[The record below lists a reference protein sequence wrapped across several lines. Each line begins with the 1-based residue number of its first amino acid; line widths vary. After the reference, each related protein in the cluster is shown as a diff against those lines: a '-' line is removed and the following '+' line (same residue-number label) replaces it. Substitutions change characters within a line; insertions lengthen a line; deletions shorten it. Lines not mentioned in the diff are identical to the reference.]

1 MRTARVL
8 LVDDDVEFCHTL
20 VRLLGQDGFDVTAV
34 HDGVSGVEQALHA
47 EYSLVILDIML
58 LGGDGRMVLRRIRTC
73 SHIPV
78 IMLTARG
85 NEADR
90 IAGLEGG
97 ADDYLA
103 KPFNVRELLAR
114 MGAVLR
120 RQGQSGPP
128 AFSKI
133 DDLEIQ
139 HSTRTVLQN
148 GEPVSLT
155 GAEFDILTL
164 LVRSSGKVLSR
175 EEIAELALGRRF
187 GVLDR
192 SIDNHVSNLRKKL
205 GSHVAGADRI
215 RNVRGAGYVYTG
227 EVR

>member
-1 MRTARVL
+1 
-8 LVDDDVEFCHTL
+8 
-20 VRLLGQDGFDVTAV
+20 
-34 HDGVSGVEQALHA
+34 
-47 EYSLVILDIML
+47 
-58 LGGDGRMVLRRIRTC
+58 
-73 SHIPV
+73 
-78 IMLTARG
+78 
-85 NEADR
+85 
-90 IAGLEGG
+90 
-97 ADDYLA
+97 
-103 KPFNVRELLAR
+103 
-114 MGAVLR
+114 
-120 RQGQSGPP
+120 
-128 AFSKI
+128 
-133 DDLEIQ
+133 
-139 HSTRTVLQN
+139 VLQN